1 MLEIVIHHLFAPIS
15 LVLSFIG
22 NILGIFVMNRKEL
35 IKIGPIKMYQYLF
48 IANLIFSLFILDNY
62 LLYTNGIGFS
72 IISNLTCKLYRSIVY
87 PIMSLTPLIMV
98 YIVLE
103 RYLSIKFPVE
113 SNFLRRNNIQFIYI
127 LIIITFDFFIFSYL
141 PFVSEIEITNRTNSY
156 NNITIETKS
165 CEIISKYKV
174 FSYLIPCLI
183 CGLIPF
189 SLILIFSILVVYKI
203 FKSKSNL
210 QTFYSTKENSTFK
223 KDAKIAIIIISTNFI
238 TVILFTFAF
247 ITHYYSERFSYYNI
261 ILFRNIFY
269 LQYVGHF
276 YFFIITNSMF
286 RNAFYALICCKKVN
300 IISDDDEI
308 ELS

>member
-113 SNFLRRNNIQFIYI
+113 S
-127 LIIITFDFFIFSYL
+127 IF
-141 PFVSEIEITNRTNSY
+141 
-156 NNITIETKS
+156 TI
-165 CEIISKYKV
+165 
-174 FSYLIPCLI
+174 
-183 CGLIPF
+183 
-189 SLILIFSILVVYKI
+189 
-203 FKSKSNL
+203 
-210 QTFYSTKENSTFK
+210 
-223 KDAKIAIIIISTNFI
+223 
-238 TVILFTFAF
+238 
-247 ITHYYSERFSYYNI
+247 
-261 ILFRNIFY
+261 
-269 LQYVGHF
+269 
-276 YFFIITNSMF
+276 
-286 RNAFYALICCKKVN
+286 CK
-300 IISDDDEI
+300 
-308 ELS
+308 

>member
-1 MLEIVIHHLFAPIS
+1 MLEIVIHYFFAPIS
-15 LVLSFIG
+15 LVFSFIG

-62 LLYTNGIGFS
+62 LLYTHGIGFS
-72 IISNLTCKLYRSIVY
+72 IISNITCKLYRFIVY

-113 SNFLRRNNIQFIYI
+113 SNFLRKNNIQFIYI
-127 LIIITFDFFIFSYL
+127 LTIIIFDFIIFSYL

-165 CEIISKYKV
+165 CEIISNYKV
-174 FSYLIPCLI
+174 FSYLITCLI

-189 SLILIFSILVVYKI
+189 SLILIFSILLVYKI
-203 FKSKSNL
+203 LKSKSNL
-210 QTFYSTKENSTFK
+210 QTFYSTKENSIFE

-238 TVILFTFAF
+238 TVILFTFIY

-261 ILFRNIFY
+261 ILFRNIFF

-276 YFFIITNSMF
+276 YYFIITNSMF
-286 RNAFYALICCKKVN
+286 RNAFYALIRCKKVN
-300 IISDDDEI
+300 IISDEEI